1 MSDIDYA
8 KEIRKQMNILNELI
22 KEAEGND
29 LDIVIW
35 QYGKQAD
42 HTLQVKITK
51 TVEL

>member
-1 MSDIDYA
+1 MTDLDYA
-8 KEIRKQMNILNELI
+8 KELRKQINILNELI
-22 KEAEGND
+22 KEAEAKE

>member
-8 KEIRKQMNILNELI
+8 KEIRKQVNILNELI
-22 KEAEGND
+22 KEAEANE
-29 LDIVIW
+29 LFIVIW
-35 QYGKQAD
+35 QFGKQAE

>member
-1 MSDIDYA
+1 MTDLEYA
-8 KEIRKQMNILNELI
+8 KEIRKQINIINELI
-22 KEAEGND
+22 KEAEDNE

-35 QYGKQAD
+35 QFGKQTD

>member
-8 KEIRKQMNILNELI
+8 KEIRKQVNILNELI
-22 KEAEGND
+22 KEAEAND

-35 QYGKQAD
+35 QFVKQAE